1 MRRAPNKVMNPL
13 SYGGIALCSHFQPIY
28 SLPHQRQVGY
38 EALLRG
44 HTAEGDPVP
53 PFELFAKAIVEG
65 SMGALDR
72 MSHDTHLRH
81 ACGWL
86 PERTWL
92 FLNVTPASFIDPG
105 YALQL
110 ASIARDYGV
119 GPEEIVIELLESAGS
134 DVEAMAVAT
143 QAFRSSGF
151 LVAVDDFGAGH
162 SNIDRL
168 LTLRPD
174 IVKLDRSLVHAHQ
187 LHLRDSMMPKLVGLL
202 HESGMLVVAEGIE
215 TEEDLLLA
223 ARSGADFV
231 QGFLFGQPCP
241 GPSPEQDATQQIENV
256 FDTLAHTRKT
266 SQLATDLLLMPY
278 RTRLAEAAERML
290 AGASANSACA
300 DLLLLPCTLSCFFLD
315 LGGREC
321 IPVLQGAAA
330 QAESIRFAPLSDP
343 SSGRWD
349 NRPYF
354 VEALA
359 QPQRVIVSA
368 PYLSATG
375 TALCLTLSI
384 SIDYEGQPIVFGTD
398 IDWGQLAAP
407 ASKLLQAS
415 GERTG

>member
-44 HTAEGDPVP
+44 KAPQGDPVP

-110 ASIARDYGV
+110 AAIARDYGV

-134 DVEAMAVAT
+134 DVEAMALAT

-187 LHLRDSMMPKLVGLL
+187 LHLRDSMMPKLVSLL

-223 ARSGADFV
+223 ARSGVDFV

-241 GPSPEQDATQQIENV
+241 GPSPEQEATRQIENV

-290 AGASANSACA
+290 AGASTDSACA

-315 LGGREC
+315 PGGREC

-343 SSGRWD
+343 SNGRWD

-354 VEALA
+354 VEAHA

-384 SIDYEGQPIVFGTD
+384 SIDYDGQPIVFGTD
-398 IDWGQLAAP
+398 IDWGRLAAP